1 MRLMMG
7 LIRMVA
13 MVLLAVVTTGL
24 LPRVSFPA
32 PDLLLLVVLAVALL
46 RGARSGLVWGLVAG
60 WLVDLVPP
68 GAGIVGATAL
78 TYGVVGWAAGSFAA
92 TVRRSWLLTSVTVA
106 VAALAVQGVRWVMA
120 LAMQN
125 PTGDTFDPW
134 AWLLTALLG
143 VVVVPTL
150 MHLENAALTRNAT

>member
-1 MRLMMG
+1 M
-7 LIRMVA
+7 
-13 MVLLAVVTTGL
+13 
-24 LPRVSFPA
+24 
-32 PDLLLLVVLAVALL
+32 
-46 RGARSGLVWGLVAG
+46 
-60 WLVDLVPP
+60 
-68 GAGIVGATAL
+68 
-78 TYGVVGWAAGSFAA
+78 VGWAAGSFAA

>member
-1 MRLMMG
+1 MRFLMG
-7 LIRMVA
+7 LIRLVA

-24 LPRVSFPA
+24 LPRAGFPA

-68 GAGIVGATAL
+68 GAGMAGATAL
-78 TYGVVGWAAGSFAA
+78 TYGLVAWAAGALAA
-92 TVRRSWLLTSVTVA
+92 TVRRSWLLTSLTVA
-106 VAALAVQGVRWVMA
+106 VAALAVQAVRWVMA
-120 LAMQN
+120 LATQN
-125 PTGDTFDPW
+125 PTGDTVDPW
-134 AWLLTALLG
+134 AWLLTTLLG